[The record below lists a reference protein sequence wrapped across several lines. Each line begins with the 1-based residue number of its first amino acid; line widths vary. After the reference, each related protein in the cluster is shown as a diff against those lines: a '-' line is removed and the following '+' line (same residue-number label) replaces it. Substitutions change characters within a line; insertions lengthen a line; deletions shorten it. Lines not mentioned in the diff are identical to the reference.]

1 MGRVR
6 FHISVS
12 LDGFVAG
19 EHPSAEH
26 PLGIGG
32 MQLHEWLFAL
42 AAWRAPHGI
51 DGGDTNASSR
61 VVEEGLAGVG
71 AVIMGRNMFGG
82 GPGPWPED
90 AWTGWWG
97 DNPPFHMP
105 VFVLT
110 HHAREPLELDGA
122 TTFTFVTDGIGA
134 ALEQARLAAAGG
146 DVTVAGGAQVAQQY
160 LAAGLVDDME
170 LHVVPCLLGGGSR
183 LFENLGDRAP
193 RFEQVRAVEGPG
205 VTHLRYRAS
214 GLARQPG

>member
-97 DNPPFHMP
+97 TTLPSTCRSLSSPTTPGNPSSS
-105 VFVLT
+105 T
-110 HHAREPLELDGA
+110 
-122 TTFTFVTDGIGA
+122 
-134 ALEQARLAAAGG
+134 
-146 DVTVAGGAQVAQQY
+146 
-160 LAAGLVDDME
+160 
-170 LHVVPCLLGGGSR
+170 
-183 LFENLGDRAP
+183 AP
-193 RFEQVRAVEGPG
+193 RRSP
-205 VTHLRYRAS
+205 S
-214 GLARQPG
+214 